1 MKLKRVWVK
10 GGDISARRA
19 GEGGKLKSRGRGE
32 EEEGGDTPPV
42 RVEAD
47 FVHSLV
53 QRRGEESASAT
64 SVPEREKK
72 KKKPNNNNNL
82 LKRAEARR
90 ALFSGGESAILE
102 HLDSC

>member
-1 MKLKRVWVK
+1 MK

-72 KKKPNNNNNL
+72 KNKNPTTTT
-82 LKRAEARR
+82 
-90 ALFSGGESAILE
+90 I
-102 HLDSC
+102 C